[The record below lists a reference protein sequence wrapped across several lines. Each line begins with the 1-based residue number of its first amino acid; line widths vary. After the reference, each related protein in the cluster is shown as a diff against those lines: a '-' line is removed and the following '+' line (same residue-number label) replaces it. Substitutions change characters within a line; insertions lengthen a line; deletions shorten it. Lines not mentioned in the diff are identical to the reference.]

1 MKHTAQSFLIPR
13 SSQTSVF
20 MEAQYSEHGAP
31 LAHLELCVLLE
42 RLCAGLAPWP
52 QVEGVHSGGHDTQQL
67 HLLTQQGHTL
77 CTLHCVKLTL
87 NALVVVTHGME
98 SFFLGV
104 LHTTACRT
112 AFLIILSIP
121 PSPSALWFIR
131 GFTGIHVQKYS
142 FDGSNCKAVFKQR
155 GKEKQFFSNCSV
167 CK

>member
-1 MKHTAQSFLIPR
+1 
-13 SSQTSVF
+13 

-98 SFFLGV
+98 SFFSWGASHHCMSYCILDKFIHSSITFRSLV
-104 LHTTACRT
+104 HQRFHRYPCTKNTALMVAT
-112 AFLIILSIP
+112 AKLCLSREAKRNIFFLTAAFANETGMHER
-121 PSPSALWFIR
+121 SP
-131 GFTGIHVQKYS
+131 
-142 FDGSNCKAVFKQR
+142 
-155 GKEKQFFSNCSV
+155 
-167 CK
+167 